1 MEMIQKRHLN
11 LISQTEFGFERYL
24 LNSLPWEQRLLGI
37 KGARGVGKTT
47 LFLQYIKKNYGIS
60 PKALYV
66 SLDNLYFSA
75 NTLSDLVEDFVNK
88 GGEHLFVDEVHKY
101 PNWSLELKNIY
112 DNYPKLK
119 VAFTGSS
126 LLEILNAR
134 ADLSRRALVFE
145 MQGLSFREFLKFRHN
160 IDLPSISLEELLENH
175 TQIALDRNAEFKP
188 LALFEEY
195 LKVGYYP
202 FYDSNTLFYYKQLQE
217 IITMIL
223 EIELPLLRKT
233 EVGMLFKI
241 KQLLYIISQSVPFKP
256 NILALANKIQVTR
269 KTVVDTLSYL
279 QDAGILNMIYKDNFG
294 VSLLQKPEKIY
305 LENTNFA
312 YALSSNE
319 PNIGTIRE
327 TFFLNQI
334 REQHRVSYSE
344 KVDFT
349 VNEKYLFE
357 IGGKNKGKS
366 QIVGL
371 ENAYLVQDQIA
382 FGVGN
387 TIPLWLFGFLY

>member
-1 MEMIQKRHLN
+1 MIQIRHVN
-11 LISQTEFGFERYL
+11 LISQTDLGFERYL
-24 LNSLPWEQRLLGI
+24 LRSLPWEQRLLGV

-47 LFLQYIKKNYGIS
+47 LFLQYIKKTYGIS

-75 NTLSDLVEDFVNK
+75 HTLSDLVEDFVNK

-101 PNWSLELKNIY
+101 PNWSVELKNIY
-112 DNYPKLK
+112 DNYPLLK

-145 MQGLSFREFLKFRHN
+145 MQGLSFREFLKFRHQ
-160 IDLPSISLEELLENH
+160 IDLPPISLEEILENH
-175 TQIALDRNAEFKP
+175 TSIALDIQEKYKP
-188 LALFEEY
+188 LAMFEEY
-195 LKVGYYP
+195 LQVGYYP
-202 FYDSNTLFYYKQLQE
+202 FYESNKLFYYKQLQE
-217 IITMIL
+217 VITMIL

-233 EVGMLFKI
+233 EGSMLFKI

-256 NILALANKIQVTR
+256 NISALANKIQVTR

-279 QDAGILNMIYKDNFG
+279 QEAGILNMIYKDNFG

-312 YALSSNE
+312 FALSNTQ
-319 PNIGTIRE
+319 PNVGNIRE

-334 REQHRVSYSE
+334 KQQHRVSYSE
-344 KVDFT
+344 KVDFK
-349 VNEKYLFE
+349 VNETYWFE

-366 QIVGL
+366 QLVGL
-371 ENAYLVQDQIA
+371 DNAYLVQDQIA
-382 FGVGN
+382 IGVGN